1 MEPQRKNDFSRGSI
15 PRAIMSLALPMTV
28 AQLTVVL
35 YNLVDRAF
43 IGHIE
48 AVGRDA
54 FTGVGLVMPIT
65 YIITAFANLCGFGG
79 APLCSIARGKG
90 DEEKAG
96 RIMGNA
102 FVFLVLLAAAL
113 TMLFYLF
120 LDPVLYAVGG
130 SDTTVLYAKDYLRI
144 YLIGTLPVML
154 SLGMNPFI
162 NAQGFG
168 KTGMMTVL
176 LGAVI
181 NIVLDPVFIFA
192 LDMGVAGAA
201 LATVIAQT
209 CSALWVLR
217 FLTGKQAILRLN
229 RRTLGFD
236 LPIIGKIST
245 LGLSGFTFAV
255 TNSLVQATGN
265 ALLQSYGFLE
275 GGSAMGDLYVGAMT
289 VITSVREI
297 VFQPIRG
304 LTQGAQPVMGYNYGA
319 GMYSRVRESIRF
331 VTKATLVYTMVIWTL
346 TMVFPHVFVLL
357 FNDDP
362 ALLEVGAKA
371 MRYYYAAYF
380 MMGLQS
386 AGQQTFV
393 ALGHAR
399 KAVFFSLLRKLF
411 VVIPMMILLPRLF
424 GLGAYGVF
432 VAEPVSDLIAASAC
446 YGTMLF
452 TVWRELKQPDEPRLQ

>member
-1 MEPQRKNDFSRGSI
+1 
-15 PRAIMSLALPMTV
+15 
-28 AQLTVVL
+28 
-35 YNLVDRAF
+35 
-43 IGHIE
+43 
-48 AVGRDA
+48 
-54 FTGVGLVMPIT
+54 
-65 YIITAFANLCGFGG
+65 
-79 APLCSIARGKG
+79 
-90 DEEKAG
+90 
-96 RIMGNA
+96 MGNA

-113 TMLFYLF
+113 MLLFYLF
-120 LDPVLYAVGG
+120 LDPILYAVGG

-181 NIVLDPVFIFA
+181 NIILDPVFIFA

-236 LPIIGKIST
+236 LPIIGKISS

-289 VITSVREI
+289 AITSVREI

-362 ALLEVGAKA
+362 ALVEVGAKA